1 MVLFRTSSS
10 TDFLCDD
17 SYSARFRSHLA
28 SNQVPFKSTIY
39 PEWYQGR
46 IQPWVHYVPV
56 RIDYADVY
64 NLLAFFDGGMDEER
78 TGNHDDLAEEIANAG
93 AEWARTHWRDIDMQA
108 CELIVHP
115 EISVSGIS
123 KVMQLTRRAPF
134 CADVFRLT
142 LEWARL
148 MDPARGKQ

>member
-1 MVLFRTSSS
+1 M
-10 TDFLCDD
+10 
-17 SYSARFRSHLA
+17 
-28 SNQVPFKSTIY
+28 
-39 PEWYQGR
+39 
-46 IQPWVHYVPV
+46 HYVPV

-108 CELIVHP
+108 CELI
-115 EISVSGIS
+115 IYADVSTDRSS
-123 KVMQLTRRAPF
+123 KVMQLTKCALF
-134 CADVFRLT
+134 CSDVFRLT

-148 MDPARGKQ
+148 IDPAREKQ

>member
-1 MVLFRTSSS
+1 MSFPRFLHCFRRAFSCPAS
-10 TDFLCDD
+10 TDSRSY

-93 AEWARTHWRDIDMQA
+93 AEWARSHWRDIDMQA
-108 CELIVHP
+108 CELQFP
-115 EISVSGIS
+115 S
-123 KVMQLTRRAPF
+123 
-134 CADVFRLT
+134 
-142 LEWARL
+142 
-148 MDPARGKQ
+148 